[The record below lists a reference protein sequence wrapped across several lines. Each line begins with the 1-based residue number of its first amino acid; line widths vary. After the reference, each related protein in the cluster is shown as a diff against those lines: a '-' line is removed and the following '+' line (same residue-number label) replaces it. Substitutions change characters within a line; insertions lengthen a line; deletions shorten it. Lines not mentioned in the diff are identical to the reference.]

1 VDEKGGARMLEQ
13 STENTN
19 YSCVFTVVSN
29 AFIGLECSEHTCYD
43 FIIVRKDM
51 QHLGAIDMLN
61 VLKAVGC
68 PTPLVVLLD
77 EHDNCSDYDSNALG
91 FFAALRKPLS
101 TKILCTLIEAIVN
114 RYTAAL
120 SSSGSSSHS
129 SSSSSNLDISSN
141 SCIENQAISLSD
153 QRSSNDGNLNN
164 EQHSTSVP
172 VLENPRKGKGK
183 SLKSKSLKATVSS
196 AKSLNKIDATIPTEK
211 KSREEDDYAD
221 DMRAEKD
228 EENIDYNKNIVIVK
242 ESHRGSS
249 NISMQPDR
257 G

>member
-1 VDEKGGARMLEQ
+1 MLEQ
-13 STENTN
+13 STENAN

-43 FIIVRKDM
+43 FIIVKKDM

-101 TKILCTLIEAIVN
+101 TKILCTLLEAIVN
-114 RYTAAL
+114 RYTAAP
-120 SSSGSSSHS
+120 SSSGTSAHPSSF
-129 SSSSSNLDISSN
+129 SSNLDISSN

-153 QRSSNDGNLNN
+153 QRYPNDDNLNDGQN
-164 EQHSTSVP
+164 STSVP
-172 VLENPRKGKGK
+172 VLENPFKGKGK
-183 SLKSKSLKATVSS
+183 SLKSKSLKATLSS

-211 KSREEDDYAD
+211 KSREKYDYAVN
-221 DMRAEKD
+221 MRAESNG
-228 EENIDYNKNIVIVK
+228 ENVNDIKNIVIVK

-249 NISMQPDR
+249 NLSLQPNR